1 MSINEGTRQLTV
13 ERLLDN
19 VRQLSPTELW
29 EFTERFAEW
38 QKLRDIPDEAALLA
52 SIYENSCLPGEKHQ
66 RYQALWR
73 KCEDETITDAELA
86 EYQTLLS
93 ELYARNLKRIESLMA
108 LGKRRGK
115 TLREM
120 SAELGLTEVNDAF

>member
-1 MSINEGTRQLTV
+1 MSINEGAELTV
-13 ERLLDN
+13 DYLLDS

-52 SIYENSCLPGEKHQ
+52 SIHENSRLPGQKHR
-66 RYQALWR
+66 RYQELWR

-93 ELYARNLKRIESLMA
+93 ELYARNLKRIESLA
-108 LGKRRGK
+108 VLAKRRGK
-115 TLREM
+115 TLREL
-120 SAELGLTEVNDAF
+120 SAALGLKEANDAF

>member
-1 MSINEGTRQLTV
+1 MSISEGTMHLTV
-13 ERLLDN
+13 DSLLDS

-52 SIYENSCLPGEKHQ
+52 SIHENSRLPGEKHL
-66 RYQALWR
+66 RYQELWR
-73 KCEDETITDAELA
+73 KCEAETITDAELA

-108 LGKRRGK
+108 LGQQRGK

-120 SAELGLTEVNDAF
+120 SAELGLKGANDAF

>member
-1 MSINEGTRQLTV
+1 MSIREGTMHLTV
-13 ERLLDN
+13 DSLLDS

-52 SIYENSCLPGEKHQ
+52 SIHENSRLPGEKHQ

-73 KCEDETITDAELA
+73 KCEDETITEAELA

-108 LGKRRGK
+108 LGQQCGK
-115 TLREM
+115 TLHEM
-120 SAELGLTEVNDAF
+120 SAELGLKGANDAF

>member
-1 MSINEGTRQLTV
+1 MSISEGTMHLTV
-13 ERLLDN
+13 DSLLDS

-52 SIYENSCLPGEKHQ
+52 SIHENSRLPGEKHL

-108 LGKRRGK
+108 LGQQRGK

-120 SAELGLTEVNDAF
+120 SAELGLKGANDAF

>member
-1 MSINEGTRQLTV
+1 MSIREGTMQLTV
-13 ERLLDN
+13 DSLLDS

-38 QKLRDIPDEAALLA
+38 QKLGDIPDEAALLA
-52 SIYENSCLPGEKHQ
+52 SIDENSRLPGEKHL

-108 LGKRRGK
+108 LGQQRGK

-120 SAELGLTEVNDAF
+120 SAELGLKGANDAF

>member
-1 MSINEGTRQLTV
+1 MKHTHLTV
-13 ERLLDN
+13 DSLLDS

-52 SIYENSCLPGEKHQ
+52 SIHENSRLPGEKHQ

-86 EYQTLLS
+86 
-93 ELYARNLKRIESLMA
+93 
-108 LGKRRGK
+108 
-115 TLREM
+115 
-120 SAELGLTEVNDAF
+120 